1 MVTWIA
7 NAGERIRPGIDF
19 VDFRNV
25 ALEEID
31 QEAARVA
38 HAISVRP
45 EHAVASYRW
54 KLSWQLRVVPASEKL
69 ATK

>member
-7 NAGERIRPGIDF
+7 NAGERIRLGIDF
-19 VDFRNV
+19 IDFRNV
-25 ALEEID
+25 ALEEND
-31 QEAARVA
+31 QEAARIA

-54 KLSWQLRVVPASEKL
+54 KLS
-69 ATK
+69 